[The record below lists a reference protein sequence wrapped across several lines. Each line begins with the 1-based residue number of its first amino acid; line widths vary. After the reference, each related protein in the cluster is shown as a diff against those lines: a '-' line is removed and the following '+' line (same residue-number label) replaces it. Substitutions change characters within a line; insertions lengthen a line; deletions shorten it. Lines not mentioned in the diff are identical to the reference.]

1 MSLTRDRRAFPPATA
16 ISPGLATIPRQ
27 IATFGELR
35 AVLLSALGAEEHAIP
50 FKQWTAREGT
60 DLGLM
65 LLELWAYLADILT
78 FYDEVH
84 AHEAYLGT
92 ARRRESLRKLVDL
105 LGYRPSPA
113 VAATVELALEAEGKL
128 PVTLPTGTAFRSG
141 EVDGG
146 PPQIFELDQDVT
158 IHPLRN
164 RWDVAA
170 PRPTTLA
177 GAGVTA
183 GSNAVVLFDPR
194 RSGKVEVGD
203 LLYLTTGSVDTAVVR
218 SVSAVEEVKDG
229 TGTAYRQVTLDG
241 DLGSLPL
248 SSALSQVQAYRP
260 AQQTT
265 PDTADLTTSVGTDF
279 IYLAGVVRALR
290 SGQVVIVEVDG
301 QRGAFELTA
310 VAEERIAVEVSTS
323 PATVTAKLPFTK
335 ISLDSDL
342 ESARGDPSF
351 TDANRTTMIIHHGL
365 VRVGSPTAMPADAL
379 GPSDAITLSGPVR
392 VPRDDPGG
400 SRVALYDDDG
410 QSLAVD
416 ASVDFDA
423 ATITSADV
431 RPTLVMPVQAMGN
444 LVTATRG
451 QTVSNEVLGS
461 GDGQTASQ
469 RFTLKKKPLTYVP
482 SADSS
487 TGRASTLTVWVDGV
501 KWDEVDSFYE
511 ADAYDTVYV
520 VRLDEAGEATI
531 TFGDG
536 QRGRR
541 LPTGTNNVVASYR
554 YGAGQ
559 AAPEAGSIKQIA
571 RPARG
576 LKGVRQPEDG
586 TPGSNAETAETIR
599 SAAPRQATLL
609 GRAVSLLDFQAVVAA
624 CSGVRATA
632 VQWAWASRQQR
643 AVVRVWHVG
652 SNVTTVKARLQ
663 GVSDPTTIFEVE
675 AAQAVPIQLDLEL
688 EVDEDHVASSVEA
701 EVAAVLSD
709 PETGLLPPERIGI
722 GRPFFFSALR
732 AKVHEVAG
740 VIAVRIA
747 WREVG
752 GAQVPPTGG
761 VSPGLGKYFDLV
773 DGGIFTI
780 NGTTHDIA

>member
-1 MSLTRDRRAFPPATA
+1 MTHTQDGRAFPPAA
-16 ISPGLATIPRQ
+16 DISPGLDTIPRQ
-27 IATFGELR
+27 IGSFGELR
-35 AVLLSALGAEEHAIP
+35 AALLSALGADEHAIP

-113 VAATVELALEAEGKL
+113 VAASVELALEAEGKL
-128 PVTLPTGTAFRSG
+128 PVTVPKGTAFRTG

-146 PPQIFELDQDVT
+146 PPQIFELDGDET

-164 RWDVAA
+164 RWDVDA
-170 PRPTTLA
+170 PRPTTLEGA
-177 GAGVTA
+177 GATA
-183 GSNAVVLFDPR
+183 GSDAVLLFDPR
-194 RSGKVEVGD
+194 RSGKIEVGD
-203 LLYLTTGSVDTAVVR
+203 LLYVTTGSVGTAVVR
-218 SVSAVEEVKDG
+218 SVSAVEEAKDG

-248 SSALSQVQAYRP
+248 SSALSDVQVYRP

-265 PDTADLTTSVGTDF
+265 PDTVDLTTSVQSQS

-301 QRGAFELTA
+301 NRGAFVLTD
-310 VAEERIAVEVSTS
+310 VHEDRFTVTVSTS
-323 PATVTAKLPFTK
+323 PETVTAMLSFTH
-335 ISLDSDL
+335 IWVDSAL
-342 ESARGDPSF
+342 TGSRGDSSF
-351 TDANRTTMIIHHGL
+351 TNANRGKMTIHHGL
-365 VRVGSPTAMPADAL
+365 VRVGSPTAMPADEL
-379 GPSDAITLSGPVR
+379 GPGDAITLSGRVR
-392 VPRDDPGG
+392 TPREDPGG

-410 QSLAVD
+410 QSLVID

-423 ATITSADV
+423 ATITSSDT
-431 RPTLVMPVQAMGN
+431 RPTLVVPVQAMGN

-451 QTVSNEVLGS
+451 ETVSSEVLGS

-469 RFTLKKKPLTYVP
+469 SFTLKKKPLTYVP
-482 SADSS
+482 DTGSGS
-487 TGRASTLTVWVDGV
+487 GRASTLTLWVDGV
-501 KWDEVDSFYE
+501 EWDEVDSFYGAS
-511 ADAYDTVYV
+511 ADDTVYI
-520 VRLDEAGEATI
+520 VRLDEDGEATI

-536 QRGRR
+536 ERGRR

-554 YGAGQ
+554 HGAGE
-559 AAPEAGSIKQIA
+559 AAPESGSIKQIA
-571 RPARG
+571 RPAQG

-586 TPGSNAETAETIR
+586 TPGSDAETAETIR

-624 CSGVRATA
+624 CNGVRATA
-632 VQWAWASRQQR
+632 VDWAWASRHQR
-643 AVVRVWHVG
+643 AVVHVWHVG
-652 SNVTTVKARLQ
+652 SNQSTVKDRLQ
-663 GVSDPTTIFEVE
+663 GVSDPTTVFEVDE
-675 AAQAVPIQLDLEL
+675 AQAVPIQLDLEL
-688 EVDEDHVASSVEA
+688 EVHEDYVTSSVEA

-709 PETGLLPPERIGI
+709 TETGLLPPERIGI

-740 VIAVRIA
+740 VVAVRIA

-752 GAQVPPTGG
+752 GTQVTPTGG
-761 VSPGLGKYFDLV
+761 VSPGVGKYFDLV
-773 DGGIFTI
+773 DDGIFTI
-780 NGTTHDIA
+780 NGTTYDIA